1 MLAASDY
8 CSSNDGSPRA
18 VTMQVIAA
26 NPPKMAGLRNGSIVN
41 KMAATDHAVPSHRYA
56 AIQKFPLLA
65 KKVTEVIAAEHG

>member
-1 MLAASDY
+1 MLAASNY
-8 CSSNDGSPRA
+8 GSPNDGSPRA

-41 KMAATDHAVPSHRYA
+41 TMAATDHAAPSHRY

-65 KKVTEVIAAEHG
+65 KNVTEEIAAQHG